1 MCDSLDARSTPPTTH
16 AFVCNSW
23 KVPQSCSYPILPI
36 FLCDVSP
43 IEFPS
48 ISSSKRSVRRGLI
61 KVNGIVVKDITTP
74 VKFND
79 VISRIV
85 KVSELKAPIVP
96 GACTLD
102 VLFEDEYFAVVVKP
116 QGMSVFTHKGNA
128 NGNGHNVKSA
138 LVNSVR
144 TIFHSSVVRN
154 YEQDDN
160 EDATFR
166 AINAISKK
174 PLRRPQPVHR
184 LDKETGGLLIV
195 AKTHPALQAM
205 TRAFSL
211 HSVEKLYLAIVV
223 GRLDGSGTI
232 NIPLDGKAA
241 VTNYTSLSVT
251 PSKKFGEIT
260 TLSLS
265 IETGRTHQ
273 IRRHLEALGHPI
285 IGDKRYGGLEMK
297 EYYSEQSEHEQEM
310 SMFLWS
316 VSIRVEHP
324 FVANEEIFCKIEEP
338 GMYDIFRRSEAG
350 LL

>member
-1 MCDSLDARSTPPTTH
+1 MCDA
-16 AFVCNSW
+16 
-23 KVPQSCSYPILPI
+23 
-36 FLCDVSP
+36 SP

-61 KVNGIVVKDITTP
+61 QVNGVVVKDITTP
-74 VKFND
+74 IKHND
-79 VISRIV
+79 VISKII

-96 GACTLD
+96 GASKLE

-116 QGMSVFTHKGNA
+116 QGMSVFTHKGNSV
-128 NGNGHNVKSA
+128 GDGHNVKSA
-138 LVNSVR
+138 LINSVQ
-144 TIFHSSVVRN
+144 TSFHSSVAES
-154 YEQDDN
+154 YEQD
-160 EDATFR
+160 EDEYAAFRTIR
-166 AINAISKK
+166 AISIK

-184 LDKETGGLLIV
+184 LDKETGGLLVV

-205 TRAFSL
+205 TKAFSL
-211 HSVEKLYLAIVV
+211 HTVEKLYLAIVV

-241 VTNYTSLSVT
+241 LTNYTSLSVT
-251 PSKKFGEIT
+251 PSKSFGEIT
-260 TLSLS
+260 TVSLS

-285 IGDKRYGGLEMK
+285 IGDKRYGGFGMRK
-297 EYYSEQSEHEQEM
+297 YYSKQIEHEQEI

-324 FVANEEIFCKIEEP
+324 LVAGEEIFCKIEEP
-338 GMYDIFRRSEAG
+338 CMYDTFRRSEAG